1 METLEENRELETGN
15 PSNRMVPLLRLWVAV
30 EVMLATGGGRRRLVG
45 DRGQATAEYA
55 LVVLGAAAVAMLLI
69 AWATS
74 TGKVS
79 TLLNKVIDSVAGRI
93 T

>member
-1 METLEENRELETGN
+1 MTTHEA
-15 PSNRMVPLLRLWVAV
+15 MARLALSMWVSV
-30 EVMLATGGGRRRLVG
+30 ESTVHTRRRGAG

-74 TGKVS
+74 TGKMS
-79 TLLNKVIDSVAGRI
+79 TLLNKVVDSVSSRI

>member
-1 METLEENRELETGN
+1 MTTHFGFGR
-15 PSNRMVPLLRLWVAV
+15 SLLALWVLLESA
-30 EVMLATGGGRRRLVG
+30 LFTRHRARG

-74 TGKVS
+74 TGKLS
-79 TLLNKVIDSVAGRI
+79 TLLNKVVDSVAGRI

>member
-1 METLEENRELETGN
+1 MESTSRRVAAAGATWML
-15 PSNRMVPLLRLWVAV
+15 SVWVMA
-30 EVMLATGGGRRRLVG
+30 ESGIRCRARGRG

-74 TGKVS
+74 TGKLS
-79 TLLNKVIDSVAGRI
+79 TLLNKVVYSVAGRI
-93 T
+93 S

>member
-1 METLEENRELETGN
+1 METLEENRELMAEI
-15 PSNRMVPLLRLWVAV
+15 PSNRGASLLRLWVAV
-30 EVMLATGGGRRRLVG
+30 EVLLATGGGRRRLAG

-69 AWATS
+69 AWATG
-74 TGKVS
+74 TGKIS

>member
-1 METLEENRELETGN
+1 MGTDQRLQ
-15 PSNRMVPLLRLWVAV
+15 RMMLSIWVAG
-30 EVMLATGGGRRRLVG
+30 EATARTGRARG

-74 TGKVS
+74 TGKLS
-79 TLLNKVIDSVAGRI
+79 TLLNKVVDSVAGRI
-93 T
+93 A

>member
-1 METLEENRELETGN
+1 M
-15 PSNRMVPLLRLWVAV
+15 SPLHLLVAV
-30 EVMLATGGGRRRLVG
+30 QTAIVTLRSRG

-55 LVVLGAAAVAMLLI
+55 LVILGAAAVALLVI

-79 TLLNKVIDSVAGRI
+79 DLLDRVVDSVASRVA
-93 T
+93 

>member
-1 METLEENRELETGN
+1 MTTHFGLGRFAL
-15 PSNRMVPLLRLWVAV
+15 VIWVAL
-30 EVMLATGGGRRRLVG
+30 ESAMYSRPRGRG
-45 DRGQATAEYA
+45 DRGQTTAEYA

-74 TGKVS
+74 TGKLS

>member
-1 METLEENRELETGN
+1 VNDQRN
-15 PSNRMVPLLRLWVAV
+15 PVPTMLRLWVAM
-30 EVMLATGGGRRRLVG
+30 EAALHTRGRG

-79 TLLNKVIDSVAGRI
+79 TLLNKVVDTVAGRI

>member
-1 METLEENRELETGN
+1 MKT
-15 PSNRMVPLLRLWVAV
+15 PDA
-30 EVMLATGGGRRRLVG
+30 RRRAALVAWVIAESAFHTRRRADD

-74 TGKVS
+74 TGKLS
-79 TLLNKVIDSVAGRI
+79 TLLNKVVDSVAGRI

>member
-1 METLEENRELETGN
+1 MQGRAMNPPDEL
-15 PSNRMVPLLRLWVAV
+15 RRLALSMWVAIESTV
-30 EVMLATGGGRRRLVG
+30 CTSRRDRG

-79 TLLNKVIDSVAGRI
+79 TLLNKVVDSVAGRI

>member
-1 METLEENRELETGN
+1 M
-15 PSNRMVPLLRLWVAV
+15 SLRTWVAL
-30 EVMLATGGGRRRLVG
+30 EAAFHTLAARRG
-45 DRGQATAEYA
+45 DSGQATAEYA

-69 AWATS
+69 AWATN

-93 T
+93 E

>member
-1 METLEENRELETGN
+1 MTTHFGFGRAALV
-15 PSNRMVPLLRLWVAV
+15 MWVAFESAV
-30 EVMLATGGGRRRLVG
+30 RSRPRG
-45 DRGQATAEYA
+45 DRGQTTAEYA

-74 TGKVS
+74 TGKLS
-79 TLLNKVIDSVAGRI
+79 TLLNKVVDSVAGRI

>member
-1 METLEENRELETGN
+1 MTTPEGLGRVALVMWVTLE
-15 PSNRMVPLLRLWVAV
+15 SAV
-30 EVMLATGGGRRRLVG
+30 RTRRRIGG

-74 TGKVS
+74 TGKLS
-79 TLLNKVIDSVAGRI
+79 TLLNKVVDSVAGRI

>member
-1 METLEENRELETGN
+1 MGSHERLQR
-15 PSNRMVPLLRLWVAV
+15 LLLSVWVAG
-30 EVMLATGGGRRRLVG
+30 EATARTARGRG

-74 TGKVS
+74 TGKMS
-79 TLLNKVIDSVAGRI
+79 TLLNKVVDSVAGRI
-93 T
+93 A

>member
-1 METLEENRELETGN
+1 MTRDVG
-15 PSNRMVPLLRLWVAV
+15 LRHLALSVWVMCESA
-30 EVMLATGGGRRRLVG
+30 ARSRGRCRG

-74 TGKVS
+74 TGKMS
-79 TLLNKVIDSVAGRI
+79 TLLNKVVDSVAGRI

>member
-1 METLEENRELETGN
+1 MQENRSG
-15 PSNRMVPLLRLWVAV
+15 RVPGATTMLCVWVTMEAAW
-30 EVMLATGGGRRRLVG
+30 ATRTRRG

-74 TGKVS
+74 TGKLS
-79 TLLNKVIDSVAGRI
+79 TLFNKVVDSVAGRI
-93 T
+93 S

>member
-1 METLEENRELETGN
+1 MTTHFGLG
-15 PSNRMVPLLRLWVAV
+15 RLALVMWVALESAAYSGPRV
-30 EVMLATGGGRRRLVG
+30 RG
-45 DRGQATAEYA
+45 DRGQTTAEYA

-74 TGKVS
+74 TGKLS
-79 TLLNKVIDSVAGRI
+79 TLLNKVVDSVAGRI

>member
-1 METLEENRELETGN
+1 MKTDERLRHLALSMWVTMEAAARTR
-15 PSNRMVPLLRLWVAV
+15 
-30 EVMLATGGGRRRLVG
+30 GRD

-74 TGKVS
+74 TGKMS
-79 TLLNKVIDSVAGRI
+79 TLLNKVVDSVAGRI